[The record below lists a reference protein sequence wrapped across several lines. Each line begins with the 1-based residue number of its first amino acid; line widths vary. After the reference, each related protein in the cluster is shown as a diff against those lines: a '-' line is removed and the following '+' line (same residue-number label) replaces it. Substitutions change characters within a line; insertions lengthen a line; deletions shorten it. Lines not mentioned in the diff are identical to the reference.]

1 MDNEVQIHDVGVNRL
16 GIAEYFTQVLSA
28 WFLTSHVLSELN
40 TGPATKFS
48 NFFNKIIDELN
59 CKLNHENTSSTL
71 REALVM
77 L

>member
-1 MDNEVQIHDVGVNRL
+1 MGVNRV

-40 TGPATKFS
+40 TGLATKFS

-59 CKLNHENTSSTL
+59 CKLNHENTSSTR

>member
-1 MDNEVQIHDVGVNRL
+1 MGVNRV

-40 TGPATKFS
+40 TGLATKFS
-48 NFFNKIIDELN
+48 NFFNITIDELN
-59 CKLNHENTSSTL
+59 CKLKHENTRSTS
-71 REALVM
+71 REGLLM

>member
-1 MDNEVQIHDVGVNRL
+1 MGVNRVV
-16 GIAEYFTQVLSA
+16 IAEYFTKVLNA

-40 TGPATKFS
+40 TGLATKFS
-48 NFFNKIIDELN
+48 NFFNITIDELN
-59 CKLNHENTSSTL
+59 CKLKHKNTSSTR